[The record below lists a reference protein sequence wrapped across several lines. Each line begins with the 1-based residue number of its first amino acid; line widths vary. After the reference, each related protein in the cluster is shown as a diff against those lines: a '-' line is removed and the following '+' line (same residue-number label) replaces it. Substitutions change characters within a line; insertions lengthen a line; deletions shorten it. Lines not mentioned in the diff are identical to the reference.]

1 MLGVDIVEEGGYIS
15 CISNNLK
22 GTEIV
27 LDFPSV
33 GATENIMLASVFAEG
48 ITLIK
53 NVAREPEIKC
63 LQEFLNSMGAN
74 VSGAGSNTIKVKGVK
89 QLHDTEF
96 DVIADRIEA
105 GTYLCMAAATM
116 GEITI
121 NNISP
126 EHISALLHKLKQMN
140 CKVHSFKNCVKIKTN
155 QRLNAINVKT
165 MPYPG
170 FPTDLQS
177 QIVTT
182 LALAKGTSIVVE
194 NIFENRYKYVGALQK
209 MGANITIEGKAAII
223 QGVNTYKSADVE
235 AKDLRGGAALVE
247 AALVADG
254 KSNISGIEFIER
266 GYENLVEKLTI
277 LGAKIIKQ

>member
-194 NIFENRYKYVGALQK
+194 NIFENRYKYVSALQK